1 MLPARQAI
9 RLLPPDLRNQIAAG
23 EVVERPA
30 SVLKELVENS
40 LDAGAGN
47 VHITLEDGG
56 QTLLSVRDDG
66 LGIPAAEL
74 ELAVTRHATSKVAS
88 FTDLLR
94 VASYGFRGE
103 ALPSIASVASVR
115 VSSAYTPDQG
125 DAAEEAA
132 FIDVRAGHVS
142 ASGPAALH
150 RGTVVEVRD
159 LFANVPARLKFLKA
173 PGTEQKRCEDLVVR
187 LALARLDTAFS
198 LTAGQREL
206 LHFPAGQSLAE
217 RLRCVWPP
225 TVTQGLLPFDTTVE
239 GLRAHGLTGHPQS
252 AQSRGDRVLLY
263 VNGRPVSDRTLL
275 AAVRTA
281 YKGRLISREYP
292 QTVLF
297 LELPPEEVDV
307 NVHPAKSE
315 VRFRNERPVFSVV
328 MRAIQTA
335 LEQTLPLH
343 VASLSGSGE
352 LPGSDTSATAAQQ
365 RHEAQTPRPLG
376 FWGDLDTTSP
386 LRQGKERPAAD
397 EMGIETLEESSLPP
411 QGSDPEPAAF
421 PALGFSPAGPR
432 PPAESPFSLA
442 AGEAPVA
449 SYGAAPQP
457 METPQSWGSPA
468 SSPERQIH
476 IGDLAYLGQVA
487 KTYLIVRRGAD
498 LMLLDQHAVHE
509 RIRLHHIQQEAR
521 TGQSQLLALPLELPL
536 HPSEIQE
543 LQELWAEL
551 GALGFNLETSGAVLR
566 VTGLPPVLDRKEAES
581 FLRLALA
588 GKKGG
593 FETLWHLMACRT
605 AIKAGQ
611 ELTPDEAAGL
621 LRQWLATPESAYC
634 PHGRPTAVTLT
645 PRDMEKL
652 FKRKP

>member
-1 MLPARQAI
+1 MLSARRAI

-40 LDAGAGN
+40 LDAGAGS
-47 VHITLEDGG
+47 VHIALEDGG

-66 LGIPAAEL
+66 LGIPSSEL

-88 FTDLLR
+88 FADLLR

-103 ALPSIASVASVR
+103 ALPSIASVAAVR
-115 VSSAYTPDQG
+115 VTSAHTPEQ
-125 DAAEEAA
+125 DAQAEEAA
-132 FIDVRAGHVS
+132 FIEVRAGHV
-142 ASGPAALH
+142 AGSGPAVLH

-159 LFANVPARLKFLKA
+159 LFANVPARLKFLKT
-173 PGTEQKRCEDLVVR
+173 PGTEQKRCEELVTR

-198 LTAGQREL
+198 LSAGKREL
-206 LHFPAGQSLAE
+206 LHFLSGQSLAE
-217 RLRCVWPP
+217 RLSQVWPP
-225 TVTQGLLPFDTTVE
+225 TVTQGLLPFDTTVD

-252 AQSRGDRVLLY
+252 AQSRGDRILLY

-307 NVHPAKSE
+307 NVHPAKNE

-328 MRAIQTA
+328 LRAIQAA
-335 LEQTLPLH
+335 LEETLPLH
-343 VASLSGSGE
+343 AAEVGTAPGMSQSAGGQNAASPPFGDRS
-352 LPGSDTSATAAQQ
+352 
-365 RHEAQTPRPLG
+365 PRPLG
-376 FWGDLDTTSP
+376 FWGDLDSNSP
-386 LRQGKERPAAD
+386 LQHRKELPSEEHD
-397 EMGIETLEESSLPP
+397 LFEVTEESGPSGQAPGP
-411 QGSDPEPAAF
+411 APAAF
-421 PALGFSPAGPR
+421 PALGFTPAPTR
-432 PPAESPFSLA
+432 PPAAGPFPPM
-442 AGEAPVA
+442 AGEEPALT
-449 SYGAAPQP
+449 YGAATQ
-457 METPQSWGSPA
+457 EGESGSPQGKA
-468 SSPERQIH
+468 HPAPERH
-476 IGDLAYLGQVA
+476 IQVGGLTYLGQVA
-487 KTYLIVRRGAD
+487 ETYLIIRRGAD

-509 RIRLHHIQQEAR
+509 RIRLHHIQQESR

-536 HPSEIQE
+536 HPSETQE
-543 LQELWAEL
+543 LQTLWPEL
-551 GALGFNLETSGAVLR
+551 GALGFNLETSGPVLR

-621 LRQWLATPESAYC
+621 LKQWIATPDSGYC
-634 PHGRPTAVTLT
+634 PHGRPTAITLT